1 MTGRHE
7 TEEGQRVAQQADS
20 SVDLTWLLDDL
31 VGRVSETKH
40 AVVLSADGLLMA
52 SSAGFDQD
60 DAEHLAAVA
69 SGIQSLAKG
78 AGERFGGGTV
88 RQTIVEMQS
97 AFLLVTVAGQGA
109 CLAVLSSEQADVG
122 LIAYEM
128 AMLVTS
134 LDEHLSAPSRSNGPA
149 ATGKRSP

>member
-1 MTGRHE
+1 
-7 TEEGQRVAQQADS
+7 VAQQTDS
-20 SVDLTWLLDDL
+20 SYDLTWLLDDL
-31 VGRVSETKH
+31 VSRVNETKH
-40 AVVLSADGLLMA
+40 AIVLSADGLLMA
-52 SSAGFDQD
+52 ASKGFQTD

-88 RQTIVEMQS
+88 RQTIVEMQN
-97 AFLLVTVAGQGA
+97 AFLLVTVAGKGA
-109 CLAVLSSEQADVG
+109 CLAVLSSEHADVG

-134 LDEHLSAPSRSNGPA
+134 VDEHLTSPKRLPGPSVA
-149 ATGKRSP
+149 GKN